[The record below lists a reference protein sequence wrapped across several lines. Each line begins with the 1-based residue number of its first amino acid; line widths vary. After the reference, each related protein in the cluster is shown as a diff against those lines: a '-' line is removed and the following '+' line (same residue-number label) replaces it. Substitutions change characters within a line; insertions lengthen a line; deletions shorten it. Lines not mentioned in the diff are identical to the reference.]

1 MTGVF
6 SQGEKTMNI
15 GITPGRE
22 NLIQTGQTETARTPE
37 QALQALLQEGKVISA
52 RVLAQSGNNALLKL
66 ADLLIPVKTDGNA
79 PINTENVMLKVVSA
93 APEKTLME
101 IIPQTS
107 KNEISMPEVKINFTL
122 PEQSTELLNKIA
134 VKPGES
140 LPVKV
145 IQAGENTIKVQIGD
159 QSIELKPELQNL
171 KGENIKLRLD
181 LSQKEAPRLIL
192 LENGVPAV
200 KAQGGNPI
208 QPVQRESAPQIEA
221 PKPLVFKEESIQLLN
236 KLATE
241 NKPQITVSRPQEG
254 LETALKL
261 SFNENDKTLAT
272 LKNMGFDTNNLK
284 EGQFKN
290 QETINLSKLEFNPK
304 TQMAEGFIKDDKL
317 LLKPILEFK
326 DNNSLVLKFANDNN
340 KPVFTMDTM
349 TAKEN
354 EKVMNQLAQRLG
366 EFILNEK
373 DMPEIIKGIIDNKIP
388 LTKENINTVQNF
400 INFFPGD
407 AKTGMDMLLNQN
419 LLMGLFY
426 QLNNSNDKFLIK
438 GYEKRKGKRE
448 GREKA
453 YDFSIL
459 YESEKLGSILVDL
472 EWSQNLNLDFYCEEE
487 ATVKLIEDTLD
498 ELTDKLKI
506 ENIKINV
513 EHNQEKI
520 KKEPIK
526 AEKITLTNIDI
537 SI

>member
-37 QALQALLQEGKVISA
+37 QALQALLQEGKVLSA

-101 IIPQTS
+101 MIPQTS

-122 PEQSTELLNKIA
+122 PEQSAELLNKIT

-140 LPVKV
+140 LSVKV
-145 IQAGENTIKVQIGD
+145 TQTGENTIKVQIGD
-159 QSIELKPELQNL
+159 QSIELKPELQNI
-171 KGENIKLRLD
+171 KGENIKVRLD

-192 LENGVPAV
+192 LENGAPAI
-200 KAQGGNPI
+200 KAQGGNLL
-208 QPVQRESAPQIEA
+208 QPPQASATAQSET
-221 PKPLVFKEESIQLLN
+221 PKPLVFKEENIQLLN
-236 KLATE
+236 KLVAET
-241 NKPQITVSRPQEG
+241 KTQITVSRPQEG

-272 LKNMGFDTNNLK
+272 LKNMGFDTTILK

-290 QETINLSKLEFNPK
+290 QETVNLTKLEFNPK

-326 DNNSLVLKFANDNN
+326 DNNTLVLKFSNDNS

-349 TAKEN
+349 VAKEN

-366 EFILNEK
+366 EFILKEK

-400 INFFPGD
+400 VNFFPGD

>member
-37 QALQALLQEGKVISA
+37 QALQALLQEGKVLSA

-66 ADLLIPVKTDGNA
+66 ADLLIPVKTDA
-79 PINTENVMLKVVSA
+79 QISINTENIMLKVLSA
-93 APEKTLME
+93 SPEKTLME

-171 KGENIKLRLD
+171 KGENLKLRLD

-200 KAQGGNPI
+200 KAQGGNSI
-208 QPVQRESAPQIEA
+208 QPVQRESAPQMEA
-221 PKPLVFKEESIQLLN
+221 PKPLVFKEENIQLLN

-326 DNNSLVLKFANDNN
+326 DNNTLVLKFANDNK

-349 TAKEN
+349 IAKEN

-366 EFILNEK
+366 EFILQEK
-373 DMPEIIKGIIDNKIP
+373 EMPEIIKGIIDNKIP

>member
-6 SQGEKTMNI
+6 SQGEKNMNI
-15 GITPGRE
+15 GITPGKE
-22 NLIQTGQTETARTPE
+22 NLILTGQAEGGRTPE
-37 QALQALLQEGKVISA
+37 QALQALLQEGKVLSA
-52 RVLAQSGNNALLKL
+52 RVLAQSGNNTLLKL
-66 ADLLIPVKTDGNA
+66 ADLLIPVKTDA
-79 PINTENVMLKVVSA
+79 QVPINTENVMLKVVSTS
-93 APEKTLME
+93 PEKTLLEM
-101 IIPQTS
+101 IPQTS
-107 KNEISMPEVKINFTL
+107 KNEFPMPEVKINFTL
-122 PEQSTELLNKIA
+122 PEQSAEILNKIA

-145 IQAGENTIKVQIGD
+145 TQAGENTIKVQIGD
-159 QSIELKPELQNL
+159 QSIELKPELQNI
-171 KGENIKLRLD
+171 KGENIKVRLD
-181 LSQKEAPRLIL
+181 LSQKDAPRLIL
-192 LENGVPAV
+192 LENGAPAI
-200 KAQGGNPI
+200 KAQGGNPL
-208 QPVQRESAPQIEA
+208 QPPQASATAQSET
-221 PKPLVFKEESIQLLN
+221 PKPLVFKEENIQLLN
-236 KLATE
+236 KLVAET
-241 NKPQITVSRPQEG
+241 KTQITVSRPQEG

-272 LKNMGFDTNNLK
+272 LKNMGFDTTNLK

-290 QETINLSKLEFNPK
+290 QEALNLTKLEFNPK

-326 DNNSLVLKFANDNN
+326 DNNTLVLKFSNDNN

-349 TAKEN
+349 VAKEN

-366 EFILNEK
+366 EFILKEK

-400 INFFPGD
+400 VNFFPGD

-419 LLMGLFY
+419 LLMGLYY

-506 ENIKINV
+506 DNIKINV

-526 AEKITLTNIDI
+526 AEKITLSNIDI
-537 SI
+537 SV

>member
-15 GITPGRE
+15 GITPGKE
-22 NLIQTGQTETARTPE
+22 NLILTGQAEGGRTPE
-37 QALQALLQEGKVISA
+37 QALQALLQEGKVLSA

-66 ADLLIPVKTDGNA
+66 ADLLIPVKTDA
-79 PINTENVMLKVVSA
+79 QVPINTENVMLKVVSTS
-93 APEKTLME
+93 PEKTLME
-101 IIPQTS
+101 MVPQTF
-107 KNEISMPEVKINFTL
+107 KNEFPMPEVKVSFTL
-122 PEQSTELLNKIA
+122 PEQSAELLNKIA

-140 LPVKV
+140 LSVKV
-145 IQAGENTIKVQIGD
+145 TQAGENTIKVQIGD
-159 QSIELKPELQNL
+159 QNIELKPELQNL
-171 KGENIKLRLD
+171 KGDNIKVRLD
-181 LSQKEAPRLIL
+181 LSQKDAPRLIL
-192 LENGVPAV
+192 LENGAPAI
-200 KAQGGNPI
+200 KAQGGNPL
-208 QPVQRESAPQIEA
+208 QPSQAGAPAQSEI
-221 PKPLVFKEESIQLLN
+221 PKPLVFKEENIQLLN
-236 KLATE
+236 KLVAET
-241 NKPQITVSRPQEG
+241 KTQITVSRPQEG

-272 LKNMGFDTNNLK
+272 LKNMGFDTTNLK

-290 QETINLSKLEFNPK
+290 QETVNLTKLEFNPK

-326 DNNSLVLKFANDNN
+326 DNNTLVLKFSNDNS

-349 TAKEN
+349 VAKEN

-366 EFILNEK
+366 EFILKEK

-400 INFFPGD
+400 VNFFPGD

-506 ENIKINV
+506 DNIKINV

-526 AEKITLTNIDI
+526 AEKITLSNIDI